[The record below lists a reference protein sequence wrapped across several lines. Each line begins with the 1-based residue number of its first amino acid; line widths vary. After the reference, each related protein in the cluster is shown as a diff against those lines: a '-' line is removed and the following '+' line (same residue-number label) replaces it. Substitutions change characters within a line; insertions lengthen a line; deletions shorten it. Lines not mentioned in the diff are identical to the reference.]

1 MKKSINP
8 KAIEIQRR
16 FFKALDLMIAS
27 GHLKG
32 LKTFCENHELN
43 RTKYSRIKND
53 LDKPIEATTY
63 KVIDVDALAAL
74 CSDFGVNPEWLLLG
88 RGEMFTRKDKQDVYQ
103 KKHKDPAAQ
112 AAQGARG

>member
-16 FFKALDLMIAS
+16 FFQALELAIAS
-27 GHLKG
+27 GQLKG
-32 LKTFCENHELN
+32 LKTFCDNHDFN

-53 LDKPIEATTY
+53 LDSPLEAMTY
-63 KVIDVDALAAL
+63 KMIDVDALAAL

-88 RGEMFTRKDKQDVYQ
+88 SGDMLKKGRPCTSRK
-103 KKHKDPAAQ
+103 
-112 AAQGARG
+112 G